1 VKVLELKPIMLIQI
15 VITILALGL
24 FVYLAIT
31 DNMVVAPLFFM
42 SLSLCFLISGFR
54 LYKKNRIVSQKVVF
68 YIVGIILFIIALQD
82 LTL

>member
-1 VKVLELKPIMLIQI
+1 MKVLELKPILLIQI
-15 VITILALGL
+15 VTTVLALGL

-54 LYKKNRIVSQKVVF
+54 LYKKNRIVAQKVVF

>member
-1 VKVLELKPIMLIQI
+1 MKVLELKPIMLIQI

-54 LYKKNRIVSQKVVF
+54 LFSSKKETHLLR
-68 YIVGIILFIIALQD
+68 
-82 LTL
+82 

>member
-54 LYKKNRIVSQKVVF
+54 LYKKNRIVAQKVVF
-68 YIVGIILFIIALQD
+68 YIGGIILFIIALQD